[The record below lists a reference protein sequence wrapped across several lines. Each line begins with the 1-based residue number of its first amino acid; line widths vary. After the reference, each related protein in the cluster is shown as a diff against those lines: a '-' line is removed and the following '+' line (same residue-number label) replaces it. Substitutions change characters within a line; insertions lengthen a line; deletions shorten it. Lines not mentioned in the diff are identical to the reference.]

1 MKNKK
6 LVIITVIFIVIMVIL
21 VSFLILCIF
30 SLNKNNNIDLNI
42 LDSKINEA
50 STFNDARM
58 KKITTSN
65 INEIFDID
73 ENYINIK
80 SYLIRDE
87 DHYLVEVVSIKASK
101 SFMIEKIV
109 TKEKIEK
116 NNIYTIG
123 DGINDIDMIRDY
135 NGYRV
140 KKSCS
145 KLYSI
150 TSKVVFSVNDLISRV
165 SK

>member
-42 LDSKINEA
+42 LDSKINEV

-58 KKITTSN
+58 KKITISN

-73 ENYINIK
+73 ENYINGVIGK
-80 SYLIRDE
+80 LPLIDIYSSMYVVIEAKQGYE
-87 DHYLVEVVSIKASK
+87 DIILQKLQEYGKKYEEKWSTYMEDQYQIVLNRNVDKKGRYVYMVVSDDVDEILNYIK
-101 SFMIEKIV
+101 
-109 TKEKIEK
+109 
-116 NNIYTIG
+116 
-123 DGINDIDMIRDY
+123 
-135 NGYRV
+135 
-140 KKSCS
+140 
-145 KLYSI
+145 
-150 TSKVVFSVNDLISRV
+150 
-165 SK
+165 

>member
-42 LDSKINEA
+42 LDSKINEV

-58 KKITTSN
+58 KKITISN

-73 ENYINIK
+73 ENYINGVIGK
-80 SYLIRDE
+80 IPLIDIYSSMYIVIEAKQGYE
-87 DHYLVEVVSIKASK
+87 DIILQKLQEYGKKYEEKWSTYMEDQYQIVLNRNVDKKGRYVYMVVSDDVDEILNYIK
-101 SFMIEKIV
+101 
-109 TKEKIEK
+109 
-116 NNIYTIG
+116 
-123 DGINDIDMIRDY
+123 
-135 NGYRV
+135 
-140 KKSCS
+140 
-145 KLYSI
+145 
-150 TSKVVFSVNDLISRV
+150 
-165 SK
+165 